1 MQARHLKRSQLEAA
15 AVHEAVGDHAA
26 VDVGH
31 HVLRA
36 ADDHDLAVA
45 AAHVL
50 RAAAARAPVL
60 RAAAAA
66 AQGLVNPRTVQKLA
80 RSAHGAAVKT
90 NKLRKKRKES
100 GNSRKNASSR
110 RS

>member
-1 MQARHLKRSQLEAA
+1 MKRSQLEAA
-15 AVHEAVGDHAA
+15 AVHEAVDDHAA

-50 RAAAARAPVL
+50 RAAAA
-60 RAAAAA
+60 
-66 AQGLVNPRTVQKLA
+66 
-80 RSAHGAAVKT
+80 
-90 NKLRKKRKES
+90 
-100 GNSRKNASSR
+100 
-110 RS
+110 

>member
-1 MQARHLKRSQLEAA
+1 MQARQLKRSQLEAA
-15 AVHEAVGDHAA
+15 AVHEAVDDHAA

-50 RAAAARAPVL
+50 RAAAAGAIVL

-66 AQGLVNPRTVQKLA
+66 AQGLVIPRAVQVLT
-80 RSAHGAAVKT
+80 RSAHRAAMT
-90 NKLRKKRKES
+90 ERE
-100 GNSRKNASSR
+100 
-110 RS
+110 

>member
-50 RAAAARAPVL
+50 RAAAAGATVL

-66 AQGLVNPRTVQKLA
+66 AQGLVNPR
-80 RSAHGAAVKT
+80 AVGK
-90 NKLRKKRKES
+90 KLRKKRKES
-100 GNSRKNASSR
+100 GKPRRIGSRSR
-110 RS
+110 S